1 MIYSSGD
8 LVSIKRRRTISDTI
22 HGRTEIEDIVSGLV
36 REIFEETGLTT
47 SDRYVMDRPIKI
59 IAVTT
64 YSVMVEGRKRSVD
77 EDQIISKI

>member
-1 MIYSSGD
+1 VIYSSGD

-22 HGRTEIEDIVSGLV
+22 HGRSEIEDIVSGLIV
-36 REIFEETGLTT
+36 YGST

-59 IAVTT
+59 ISVTT

-77 EDQIISKI
+77 ENQIISKI

>member
-1 MIYSSGD
+1 VIYSSGD

-22 HGRTEIEDIVSGLV
+22 HGCSEIEDIVSGLIV
-36 REIFEETGLTT
+36 YGST
-47 SDRYVMDRPIKI
+47 SDRYVMDRPVKI
-59 IAVTT
+59 ITVTT